1 MSVQDTNPKYKQAVL
16 HAVQYH
22 YPEAK
27 VILFGS
33 RARGTHKE
41 GADIDIA
48 LDIGSLVPL
57 YEMSRIRATMENLL
71 IPLEVDVVDMQAISQ
86 EFKAIIL
93 KEGVVWKS

>member
-1 MSVQDTNPKYKQAVL
+1 M
-16 HAVQYH
+16 HAVEYH
-22 YPEAK
+22 FPNAK

-48 LDIGSLVPL
+48 LDVGFPIPMH
-57 YEMSRIRATMENLL
+57 EMTRIRATMENLT
-71 IPLEVDVVDMQAISQ
+71 IPLEVDVVDMHSIPS
-86 EFKAIIL
+86 ELKAIIL